1 MATKLYDSIIFGPI
15 QSRRLGVSLGVN
27 LLALNKKICSFDCV
41 YCECGFTQN
50 DVQGRFAEKKVVI
63 ENLES
68 VLKEMLQNEKHL
80 DVITFA
86 GNGEPTLH
94 PNFDEI
100 IDATILLRNH
110 YFPKAKISVLSNAT
124 TLNKESVINALSK
137 VDNNILKLDSGLVE
151 TIKLIDQP
159 TSSNFS
165 IDTVINGM
173 LRFNGDFIMQT
184 MFLKGDFNGM
194 RIDNTTENEVNA
206 WLEIVKITHPKQ
218 IMIYSIDR
226 DTPVKTLEKVSK
238 QELSEIAKKAE
249 ELGFFV
255 SVAG

>member
-100 IDATILLRNH
+100 IDATILLRNR

-124 TLNKESVINALSK
+124 TLNKESVIKALSK
-137 VDNNILKLDSGLVE
+137 VDNNILKLDSGHVE

>member
-41 YCECGFTQN
+41 YCVCGFTQN

-124 TLNKESVINALSK
+124 TLNKESVIKALSK
-137 VDNNILKLDSGLVE
+137 VFTGVSL
-151 TIKLIDQP
+151 
-159 TSSNFS
+159 S
-165 IDTVINGM
+165 I
-173 LRFNGDFIMQT
+173 
-184 MFLKGDFNGM
+184 
-194 RIDNTTENEVNA
+194 E
-206 WLEIVKITHPKQ
+206 
-218 IMIYSIDR
+218 
-226 DTPVKTLEKVSK
+226 
-238 QELSEIAKKAE
+238 
-249 ELGFFV
+249 
-255 SVAG
+255 

>member
-1 MATKLYDSIIFGPI
+1 MPTKLYDSIIFGPI

-124 TLNKESVINALSK
+124 TLNKESVIKALSK

>member
-124 TLNKESVINALSK
+124 TLNKESVIKALSK

-165 IDTVINGM
+165 IDTIINGM

>member
-110 YFPKAKISVLSNAT
+110 YFPKAKIGVLSNAT
-124 TLNKESVINALSK
+124 TLNKESVIKALSK

>member
-50 DVQGRFAEKKVVI
+50 EVQGRFAEKKVVI

-124 TLNKESVINALSK
+124 TLNKESVIKALSK

>member
-1 MATKLYDSIIFGPI
+1 MATQLYDSIIFGPI

-124 TLNKESVINALSK
+124 TLNKESVIKALSK

-184 MFLKGDFNGM
+184 MFLKGDFNGI

>member
-50 DVQGRFAEKKVVI
+50 DVHGKFAEKNVVI

-100 IDATILLRNH
+100 IDATILLRNQ
-110 YFPKAKISVLSNAT
+110 YFPNSKISVLSNAA
-124 TLNKESVINALSK
+124 TLNRESVTNALSK
-137 VDNNILKLDSGLVE
+137 VDNNILKLDSGLLE

-159 TSSNFS
+159 TSSNFD

-173 LRFNGDFIMQT
+173 LCFNGDFIMQT
-184 MFLKGDFNGM
+184 MFLRGDFNGK

-206 WLEIVKITHPKQ
+206 WLEIVKITRPKQ

-238 QELSEIAKKAE
+238 QELSKIAQKAE
-249 ELGFFV
+249 ELGFVV

>member
-124 TLNKESVINALSK
+124 TLNKQSVIKALSK

>member
-124 TLNKESVINALSK
+124 TLNKESVIKALSK

-165 IDTVINGM
+165 LDTVINGM
-173 LRFNGDFIMQT
+173 LRFNSDFIMQT

>member
-124 TLNKESVINALSK
+124 TLNKESVIKALSK

-184 MFLKGDFNGM
+184 MFLKGDFNGI

>member
-124 TLNKESVINALSK
+124 TLNKESVIKALSK

-165 IDTVINGM
+165 LDTVINGM

>member
-50 DVQGRFAEKKVVI
+50 DVQGRFAKKKVVI

-110 YFPKAKISVLSNAT
+110 YFPMAKISVLSNAT
-124 TLNKESVINALSK
+124 TLNKESVIKALSK

>member
-1 MATKLYDSIIFGPI
+1 MATKLYNSIIFGPI

-41 YCECGFTQN
+41 YCECGFAQN
-50 DVQGRFAEKKVVI
+50 DVQGKFAEKKVVI

-68 VLKEMLQNEKHL
+68 VLNEMLQNEKHL

-94 PNFDEI
+94 PYFDEI
-100 IDATILLRNH
+100 IDATILLRNK

-124 TLNKESVINALSK
+124 TLNRESVVNALSK
-137 VDNNILKLDSGLVE
+137 VDNNILKLDSGLLE

-159 TSSNFS
+159 TSSKFDINTI
-165 IDTVINGM
+165 IDGM

-184 MFLKGDFNGM
+184 MFLRGEFKGKN
-194 RIDNTTENEVNA
+194 IDNTTENEVKA

-238 QELSEIAKKAE
+238 QKLSEIAKKAE

>member
-50 DVQGRFAEKKVVI
+50 DVQGRFAEKEVVI

-124 TLNKESVINALSK
+124 TLNKESVIKALSK

>member
-50 DVQGRFAEKKVVI
+50 DVQGKFAEKKVVI

-124 TLNKESVINALSK
+124 TLNKESVIKALSK

>member
-50 DVQGRFAEKKVVI
+50 DVHGKFAEKKVVI

-124 TLNKESVINALSK
+124 TLNKESVIKALSK

>member
-100 IDATILLRNH
+100 IDATILLRNR

-124 TLNKESVINALSK
+124 TLNKESVIKALSK

-226 DTPVKTLEKVSK
+226 DTPVKTLEKVSI

>member
-1 MATKLYDSIIFGPI
+1 M
-15 QSRRLGVSLGVN
+15 N

-124 TLNKESVINALSK
+124 TLNKESVIKALSK

>member
-41 YCECGFTQN
+41 YCECGLTQN

-100 IDATILLRNH
+100 IDATILLRIH
-110 YFPKAKISVLSNAT
+110 Y
-124 TLNKESVINALSK
+124 
-137 VDNNILKLDSGLVE
+137 
-151 TIKLIDQP
+151 
-159 TSSNFS
+159 
-165 IDTVINGM
+165 
-173 LRFNGDFIMQT
+173 
-184 MFLKGDFNGM
+184 
-194 RIDNTTENEVNA
+194 
-206 WLEIVKITHPKQ
+206 
-218 IMIYSIDR
+218 
-226 DTPVKTLEKVSK
+226 
-238 QELSEIAKKAE
+238 
-249 ELGFFV
+249 
-255 SVAG
+255 

>member
-68 VLKEMLQNEKHL
+68 VLKEMLQNKKHL

-124 TLNKESVINALSK
+124 TLNKESVIKALSK

>member
-124 TLNKESVINALSK
+124 TLNKESVIKALSK
-137 VDNNILKLDSGLVE
+137 VDNNILKLDSGLAE

>member
-124 TLNKESVINALSK
+124 TLNKESVIKALSK

-238 QELSEIAKKAE
+238 QELSEIAKQAE

>member
-1 MATKLYDSIIFGPI
+1 MATKLYDNIIFGPI

-124 TLNKESVINALSK
+124 TLNKESVIKALSK

>member
-50 DVQGRFAEKKVVI
+50 DVLGRFAEKKVVI

-124 TLNKESVINALSK
+124 TLNKESVIKALSK

>member
-50 DVQGRFAEKKVVI
+50 DVHGKFAEKKVVI

-100 IDATILLRNH
+100 IDATILLRNQ
-110 YFPKAKISVLSNAT
+110 YFPNSKISVLSNAT
-124 TLNKESVINALSK
+124 TLNRESVTNALSK
-137 VDNNILKLDSGLVE
+137 VDNNILKLDSGLLE

-159 TSSNFS
+159 TSSNFD

-173 LRFNGDFIMQT
+173 LCFNGDFIMQT
-184 MFLKGDFNGM
+184 MFLRGDFNGK

-206 WLEIVKITHPKQ
+206 WLEIVKITRPKQ

-238 QELSEIAKKAE
+238 QELSKIAQKAE
-249 ELGFFV
+249 ELGFVV

>member
-124 TLNKESVINALSK
+124 TLNKESVIKALSK

>member
-50 DVQGRFAEKKVVI
+50 EVQGRFAEKKVVI

-94 PNFDEI
+94 PKFDEI

-124 TLNKESVINALSK
+124 TLNKESVIKALSK

-218 IMIYSIDR
+218 IMIYTIDR

>member
-124 TLNKESVINALSK
+124 TLNKESVI
-137 VDNNILKLDSGLVE
+137 
-151 TIKLIDQP
+151 
-159 TSSNFS
+159 
-165 IDTVINGM
+165 
-173 LRFNGDFIMQT
+173 
-184 MFLKGDFNGM
+184 
-194 RIDNTTENEVNA
+194 
-206 WLEIVKITHPKQ
+206 
-218 IMIYSIDR
+218 
-226 DTPVKTLEKVSK
+226 
-238 QELSEIAKKAE
+238 KA
-249 ELGFFV
+249 FFV
-255 SVAG
+255 SFKTSQFKAPPQKERYPSALRAVHRHSHKYA

>member
-100 IDATILLRNH
+100 IDATILLRNR

-124 TLNKESVINALSK
+124 TLNKESVIKALSK

-206 WLEIVKITHPKQ
+206 WLKIVKITHPKQ

>member
-100 IDATILLRNH
+100 IDATILLRNR

-124 TLNKESVINALSK
+124 TLNKESVIKALSK

>member
-110 YFPKAKISVLSNAT
+110 YFSKAKISVLSNAT
-124 TLNKESVINALSK
+124 TLNKESVIKALSK
-137 VDNNILKLDSGLVE
+137 VDNNILKLDSGLIE

>member
-124 TLNKESVINALSK
+124 TLNKESVIKALSK
-137 VDNNILKLDSGLVE
+137 VDNNILKLDSGIVE
-151 TIKLIDQP
+151 TIKMIDQP
-159 TSSNFS
+159 TYSTFS
-165 IDTVINGM
+165 IDKVINGI

-184 MFLKGDFNGM
+184 MFLKGDFNGI

>member
-68 VLKEMLQNEKHL
+68 VLKEMIQNEKHL

-124 TLNKESVINALSK
+124 TLNKESVIKALSK

>member
-50 DVQGRFAEKKVVI
+50 DVHGTFAEKKVVI

-124 TLNKESVINALSK
+124 TLNKESVIKALSK

>member
-68 VLKEMLQNEKHL
+68 VLIEMLQNEKHL

-124 TLNKESVINALSK
+124 TLNKESVIKALSK

>member
-124 TLNKESVINALSK
+124 TLNKESVVNALSK

-184 MFLKGDFNGM
+184 MFLKGDFNGI

>member
-124 TLNKESVINALSK
+124 TLNKQSVIKALSK
-137 VDNNILKLDSGLVE
+137 VDNNILKLDSGLVK

>member
-68 VLKEMLQNEKHL
+68 VLNEMLQNEKHL

-124 TLNKESVINALSK
+124 TLNKESVIKALSK

>member
-124 TLNKESVINALSK
+124 TLNKESVIKALSK
-137 VDNNILKLDSGLVE
+137 VDNNILKLDSGLIE